1 MYKSQDVLLG
11 LVGLGMLDMLR
22 RKREKQGADAKA
34 IRPKEKLKKKK
45 LVEVEVRLVCLYLL

>member
-11 LVGLGMLDMLR
+11 LVGSGVLDTLR
-22 RKREKQGADAKA
+22 RKREKQGADVKA

-45 LVEVEVRLVCLYLL
+45 LVEAEVRLVCLHLL